1 MIKFIFKRLLQ
12 GLLVIWGITTLL
24 FFIFS
29 VLGDPAQMIAGQRSD
44 LDTEEAIRKQFYL
57 DKPLVS
63 QYLLY
68 LNDLSPVSW
77 LSQENPNFDSY
88 SYQKLIGSKTAF
100 LALKAPFFRRSFQT
114 NREVSAMLAE
124 KLPGTFILALSS
136 IVLASFVGIFLGVI
150 ASQRLNSWF
159 DRAIIFSTML
169 GISAPSFFMGV
180 LIIWV
185 FAVLL
190 GDFTQLPVTGYL
202 VEETPFGTSW
212 QWSTLI
218 LPSIALGIR
227 PLAIITQLT
236 RSSMIDVQG
245 MDFVRTARAKGLKE
259 RVVLFRHTLRN
270 ALNPVATSISSWF
283 ASLLAGAFF
292 IEYIFG
298 WQGIGKLTIEA
309 LSKNDYPVILG
320 AAIFIGFIFV
330 LVNLSVDVLYTR
342 LDPRVKIG

>member
-1 MIKFIFKRLLQ
+1 MQ

-44 LDTEEAIRKQFYL
+44 LETEDAIRKQFYL
-57 DKPLVS
+57 DKPLFT

-68 LNDLSPVSW
+68 LNDLSPVSY
-77 LSQENPNFDSY
+77 LDEENANFTSY
-88 SYQKLIGSKTAF
+88 TYIKIAGSDKSF
-100 LALKAPFFRRSFQT
+100 IALKAPFLRRSFQT
-114 NREVSAMLAE
+114 NREVSSMLLE

-136 IVLASFVGIFLGVI
+136 ILMASFIGIFLGVI
-150 ASQRLNSWF
+150 ASQKLNSWL
-159 DRAIIFSTML
+159 DRTIIFISML

-180 LIIWV
+180 LIIWI

-190 GDFTQLPVTGYL
+190 GEWTHLPVTGYL
-202 VEETPFGTSW
+202 VEETPFGTQW
-212 QWSTLI
+212 QWKTLI

-236 RSSMIDVQG
+236 RSSMIDIHG
-245 MDFVRTARAKGLKE
+245 MDYIRTARAKGLRE
-259 RVVLFRHTLRN
+259 RIVLFKHTLRN
-270 ALNPVATSISSWF
+270 ALNPVVTSISSWF

-320 AAIFIGFIFV
+320 AAIFIGCIFV
-330 LVNLSVDVLYTR
+330 VVNLVVDLVYTR
-342 LDPRVKIG
+342 LDPRVEIN